1 MHLSISVIAELN
13 WLLKHP
19 KNRNKSLQNIP
30 VSCKILTDASEKG
43 WRATHK
49 NTLIGGRQSSL
60 KRNEMNGLKIKELK
74 PILLVLKPYFRDNGN
89 VKQVGILTDNS
100 TGYISTH

>member
-1 MHLSISVIAELN
+1 MVKLYYKKLERCKISLLKFKKGKYNIPFMHLSISVIAELN

-49 NTLIGGRQSSL
+49 NTLIGGR
-60 KRNEMNGLKIKELK
+60 
-74 PILLVLKPYFRDNGN
+74 
-89 VKQVGILTDNS
+89 
-100 TGYISTH
+100 

>member
-43 WRATHK
+43 WGATHK

-74 PILLVLKPYFRDNGN
+74 PILLALKPYFRDNGN

>member
-1 MHLSISVIAELN
+1 MHLSISVIAELH

-30 VSCKILTDASEKG
+30 VSCKIVTDASEQVWG
-43 WRATHK
+43 ATHK

-60 KRNEMNGLKIKELK
+60 KRNEINVLKLKELK
-74 PILLVLKPYFRDNGN
+74 PILLALKPYFGYNGN
-89 VKQVGILTDNS
+89 VK
-100 TGYISTH
+100 